1 MDEAPIKN
9 DGRPEESRERGL
21 GGGNSRGLTLIEM
34 LVVLALFSVVMA
46 ALFQSFNAQV
56 RMGIVKEYRTAE
68 SEMELGISKNLI
80 ARDLSMA
87 GYGIAERQGIGGLA
101 PVVAVTGAD
110 GGSGAE
116 DTLTL
121 RGTAIGM
128 RQSAAQGWTYVKT
141 APPSISFAGWG
152 DAREDLRTGSAVV
165 VMEPNTKEWKTTAS
179 GAWLFT
185 YNGPSADLTAGG
197 APYTELKE
205 GDLIYGFY
213 NPDPDPPTQPYY
225 EVRYTLGGSS
235 PVNCAPNTQSLER
248 RERTTT
254 TAIGGPPA
262 RPIMNCVLDFQF
274 ALGLDRDGDGAVD
287 LWDNGAT
294 VFNAD
299 VAAGRP
305 PDELNRQL
313 RQIRAYVL
321 VQVGSEDP
329 NYTYSNPDP
338 AYADNPNLIRV
349 GDLTLQGGAVG
360 RDYPLSAAQRRY
372 RWRVL
377 SVAVT
382 PRNIR

>member
-9 DGRPEESRERGL
+9 YGRPEESRERGL
-21 GGGNSRGLTLIEM
+21 AGGNNRGLTLIEM
-34 LVVLALFSVVMA
+34 LVVLTLFSLVMA

-110 GGSGAE
+110 GGSAP

-128 RQSAAQGWTYVKT
+128 RKGAAQGWTYVKT
-141 APPSISFAGWG
+141 APPTITFAAWN

-185 YNGPSADLTAGG
+185 YNGPTADLTAGG

-205 GDLIYGFY
+205 GDLVYGFWT
-213 NPDPDPPTQPYY
+213 PGSVTDPPPGQPYY
-225 EVRYTLGGSS
+225 NVQYTHGTVVPLST
-235 PVNCAPNTQSLER
+235 NCGPGTKNLER
-248 RERTTT
+248 TEEGVTS
-254 TAIGGPPA
+254 A
-262 RPIMNCVLDFQF
+262 IMNCVLDFQF

-294 VFNAD
+294 AFNAD

-338 AYADNPNLIRV
+338 AYADNLNLIRV

-360 RDYPLSAAQRRY
+360 RDYPLSDPQRRY